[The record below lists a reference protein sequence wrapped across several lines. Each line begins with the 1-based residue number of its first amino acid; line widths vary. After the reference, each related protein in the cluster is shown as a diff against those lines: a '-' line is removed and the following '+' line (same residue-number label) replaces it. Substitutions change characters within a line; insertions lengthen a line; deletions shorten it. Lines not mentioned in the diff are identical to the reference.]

1 MGRLRTTIVNNGF
14 SYERTRNQIHVAV
27 ILSFALNIL
36 LISTNRNALP
46 TPVFPYG
53 ACQIAE
59 AAERAGHQVTLLDL
73 MFERNAIRAVEKVLK
88 RCRYDA
94 IGLSVRN
101 IDNNSMQKPVN
112 YIVDLA
118 SLVRRIRAG
127 TDAPVI
133 LGGAAL
139 SIMPQEILRATGATC
154 AVRGSGTAVFP
165 RLLDR
170 LNSGQPLDDLPGV
183 IIQERGEGA
192 KVAADPATFSG
203 GNTTDYSRWIDVNAY
218 QSRLATVPIQTKTGC
233 GFTCVYCTYPTIE
246 GEGRLLHDPKV
257 VANSIQKL
265 AARGFRDFEF
275 VDSVFNAPPGHALA
289 LCDALAKKR
298 LFARFQS
305 MDVNPLFLDDD
316 LLSSMERAGFT
327 GMGMTVESASDP
339 VLSGLRKGFT
349 AAHVYKAAETVRRH
363 SVPCLWIFMFGG
375 PGETEDTVQE
385 TLRFAEK
392 EIRPADAA
400 FFTIG
405 IRIYPGTGL
414 ETIARKQGVL
424 SLSPAEM
431 LAPVFY
437 TSPGVDPW
445 RMEQQV
451 RNSIQRHMNFLCADS
466 LSFPHLPALHQ
477 LGRRLGLTTPLWRH
491 TRHIRRGLRFF
502 GMDG

>member
-1 MGRLRTTIVNNGF
+1 
-14 SYERTRNQIHVAV
+14 
-27 ILSFALNIL
+27 
-36 LISTNRNALP
+36 
-46 TPVFPYG
+46 
-53 ACQIAE
+53 
-59 AAERAGHQVTLLDL
+59 
-73 MFERNAIRAVEKVLK
+73 MFEKDPARAVSKALK

-94 IGLSVRN
+94 VGLSVRN
-101 IDNNSMQKPVN
+101 IDNNSMQEPAY
-112 YIVDLA
+112 YIGDLA
-118 SLVRRIRAG
+118 SLVRRIKAG

-170 LNSGQPLDDLPGV
+170 LSSGQPLDDLSG
-183 IIQERGEGA
+183 IIVQERGEGTR
-192 KVAADPATFSG
+192 VAADPATFSG
-203 GNTTDYSRWIDVNAY
+203 GNTPDYSRWIDVNAY
-218 QSRLATVPIQTKTGC
+218 RSRLATVPIQTKLGC
-233 GFTCVYCTYPTIE
+233 GFKCVYCTYPTIE
-246 GEGRLLHDPKV
+246 GEGRFLQDPGIT
-257 VANSIQKL
+257 ANSVQKL
-265 AARGFRDFEF
+265 AMSGFRDFEF
-275 VDSVFNAPPGHALA
+275 VDSVFNAPPEHALA
-289 LCDALAKKR
+289 LCDALARKQ
-298 LFARFQS
+298 LPTRFQS
-305 MDVNPLFLDDD
+305 MDVNPLFLNDE
-316 LLSSMERAGFT
+316 LLFAMERAGFS

-349 AAHVYKAAETVRRH
+349 AAHVHKAAETVRRH
-363 SVPCLWIFMFGG
+363 NVPCLWIFMFGG
-375 PGETEDTVQE
+375 PGETEETVQE

-424 SLSPAEM
+424 SLAPAEM

-451 RNSIQRHMNFLCADS
+451 RNSVQRHMNFLCADS
-466 LSFPHLPALHQ
+466 LGFPYLPAFHQ
-477 LGRRLGLTTPLWRH
+477 LGCRMGLTTPLWRY

-502 GMDG
+502 GMDE